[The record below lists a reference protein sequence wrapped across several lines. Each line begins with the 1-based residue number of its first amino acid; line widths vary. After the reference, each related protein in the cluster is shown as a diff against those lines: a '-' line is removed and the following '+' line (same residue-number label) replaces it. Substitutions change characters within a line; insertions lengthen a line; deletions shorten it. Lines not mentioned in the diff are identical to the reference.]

1 MRVKIQQ
8 FLFGK
13 CHSWSLI
20 GQNLGRALIKM
31 GHDVDFIS
39 TDGFEEKYCPQDLR
53 PYVKLCGINGDNLIR
68 EVQKLGQY
76 DCQISYTAPHNWPLY
91 LMNGTK
97 NRFGIWN
104 YEYNNKKF
112 TDSYRT
118 LLSGFAKYYRSC
130 DFVLPSSNFSKEV
143 FLSMGIPEEN
153 MRVIPHGIN
162 LENFAEKKPWQLNT
176 KKTNKILLNIAQ
188 PHRRKAL
195 PLALKSFGE
204 AFTKNDDVVLVAK
217 VFKSNN
223 SGSQFDVDFNEIYH
237 QFEKKYSNHAEV
249 ELIYNYI
256 PNIADIYSAC
266 NINFSAT
273 YAECW
278 HLPSLEALAS
288 GCINVVPRYGGQ
300 LDFCNDSNSLLID
313 GNIVRAPRDH
323 QYWNFNPYAV
333 HFEININDAV
343 RKLQS
348 AVQNYDSLVTSF
360 KSNMFE
366 TINKYTWENAAKQI
380 LDLCKPL

>member
-1 MRVKIQQ
+1 MRIKIQQ
-8 FLFGK
+8 FLFGAN
-13 CHSWSLI
+13 HSWSVV
-20 GQNLGRALIKM
+20 GQNIGRALIKM
-31 GHDVDFIS
+31 GHEVDFIS
-39 TDGFEEKYCPQDLR
+39 TDGFEERYCPQDLR
-53 PYVKLCGINGDNLIR
+53 SHVKLLDVNGNDLLK
-68 EVQKLGQY
+68 EVAKLGQY
-76 DCQISYTAPHNWPLY
+76 DCQISYTAPHNWPHY

-118 LLSGFAKYYRSC
+118 LLTGFAKYYRAC
-130 DFVLPSSNFSKEV
+130 DFVLPSSGFSKEV

-162 LENFAEKKPWQLNT
+162 LEDFTDKNPWKLNS
-176 KKTNKILLNIAQ
+176 KKTKKILLNIAQ

-195 PLALKSFGE
+195 PLALRAFGE

-223 SGSQFDVDFNEIYH
+223 SGHQFDVDFNEIYR
-237 QFEKKYSNHAEV
+237 QFEKKYPKHAEV
-249 ELIYNYI
+249 EFVHSYI

-266 NINFSAT
+266 DINFSAT

-288 GCINVVPRYGGQ
+288 GCVNVVPRYGGQ

-313 GNIVRAPRDH
+313 GSIVRAPRDH

-333 HFEININDAV
+333 HYEINIDDAV
-343 RKLQS
+343 RKLQL
-348 AVQNYDSLVTSF
+348 AVQNYDTLVSTFQS
-360 KSNMFE
+360 SMIE
-366 TINKYTWENAAKQI
+366 TAKKFSWDNAAAQI
-380 LDLCKPL
+380 LNMCII